1 METRLKEVLA
11 IVNHKGGVGKTT
23 TVQSLAAAIVRRHKD
38 YRVLVIDADPQCHL
52 SILAGWNPKD
62 NYSTTPTIFTAMQ
75 RGTSLPVYRTKREGV
90 FLVPGDD
97 KMQSVDPYLYRQND
111 TMQSVDPYLYRQN
124 DTMQSVDPDL
134 DQQEKHRRVLQKCF
148 GLPIDDHTD
157 KVCPTG
163 EVVQPSVVTW
173 PKCEKEG
180 MTDIFSSFDYVLID
194 CPPALS
200 ETTFNA
206 MTVATGILVPVQL
219 AGLSVNGLGK
229 IIVAMRETQSKR
241 NPKLELRGLLPTMV
255 DARPNIV
262 RGFIDYLRRSYGDN
276 VCDTMIHRAIK
287 MDEAQTKG
295 KDIFQYKQ
303 WSNVANDYDALEK
316 ELFN

>member
-1 METRLKEVLA
+1 MEQTETRLKEVLA

-38 YRVLVIDADPQCHL
+38 YRVLIIDADPQCHL
-52 SILAGWNPKD
+52 SILAGWNPSD
-62 NYSTTPTIFTAMQ
+62 DYFTTPTIFTAMR
-75 RGTSLPVYRTKREGV
+75 RGSSLPVYRTKRERV
-90 FLVPGDD
+90 FLVPGD
-97 KMQSVDPYLYRQND
+97 
-111 TMQSVDPYLYRQN
+111 

-134 DQQEKHRRVLQKCF
+134 YRQMNPKKVLQKCF
-148 GLPIDDHTD
+148 GLPIDDQTD

-180 MTDIFSSFDYVLID
+180 MTDIISSFDYVLID

-206 MTVATGILVPVQL
+206 MTVATGMLVPVQL

-229 IIVAMRETQSKR
+229 IIVAMREVQSEL
-241 NPKLELRGLLPTMV
+241 NPNLELRGLLPTMV
-255 DARPNIV
+255 DVRPNIV
-262 RGFIDYLRRSYGDN
+262 RDFIDYLHRSYGDN
-276 VCDTMIHRAIK
+276 VCETMIHRAIK
-287 MDEAQTKG
+287 MDEAQTNG

-303 WSNVANDYDALEK
+303 WSNVANDYDALAK

>member
-1 METRLKEVLA
+1 MEPRLKEVLA
-11 IVNHKGGVGKTT
+11 VVNHKGGVGKTT

-52 SILAGWNPKD
+52 SILAGWNPGD
-62 NYSTTPTIFTAMQ
+62 DYFVTPTIFTAMR
-75 RGTSLPVYRTKREGV
+75 RGTSLPVYRTKRDGV
-90 FLVPGDD
+90 FLVPGD
-97 KMQSVDPYLYRQND
+97 
-111 TMQSVDPYLYRQN
+111 

-134 DQQEKHRRVLQKCF
+134 YRQMNPKKVLQKCF
-148 GLPIDDHTD
+148 GMPLDNQTD

-173 PKCEKEG
+173 ERCKKERLSN
-180 MTDIFSSFDYVLID
+180 IIESFDYVLID

-206 MTVATGILVPVQL
+206 MTVATGMLVPVQL

-229 IIVAMRETQSKR
+229 IIVAMRTVQSEL
-241 NPKLELRGLLPTMV
+241 NPNLELRGLLPTMV
-255 DARPNIV
+255 DARPKIV
-262 RGFIDYLRRSYGDN
+262 RDFIDYLKRSYGDN
-276 VCDTMIHRAIK
+276 VCETMIHRAIK
-287 MDEAQTKG
+287 MDEAQTNG
-295 KDIFQYKQ
+295 KDIYQYKQ
-303 WSNVANDYDALEK
+303 WSNVANDYDALAK